1 MTKKEI
7 AEAAKKAAKK
17 KADDAKKK
25 KKAKTSSSSSSSSS
39 SPANDKQPMKKNK
52 KLTKLERLEEARKAF
67 KWWEAP
73 ELPNGVNWQKLEH
86 CGVNFAPP
94 YVRHDIPMK
103 YDGKSV
109 QLTDEQEEMASFYA
123 AMPSDGPQLGNAKT
137 RKVFQ
142 QNFFKDFKGNSSQNT
157 KIFMLSNTL
166 YFQ

>member
-1 MTKKEI
+1 MTKKEA

-17 KADDAKKK
+17 KADDLKKK
-25 KKAKTSSSSSSSSS
+25 KKAKSSSSSSSS
-39 SPANDKQPMKKNK
+39 SPAADKQPLKKSK

-86 CGVNFAPP
+86 CGVNFAPS

-103 YDGKSV
+103 YDGKDV

-142 QNFFKDFKGNSSQNT
+142 QNFFKDFKGGKTACVCLFSLPS
-157 KIFMLSNTL
+157 IYLH
-166 YFQ
+166 